1 MRLYYNDLSADCST
15 KELIHRF
22 FGRVLLKIMKM
33 MNASIF
39 SFIILTLVKKGIL
52 DFHVSTDA
60 DV

>member
-1 MRLYYNDLSADCST
+1 MRLYYNDLSVDCSV

-22 FGRVLLKIMKM
+22 FGGVLLKIMKM
-33 MNASIF
+33 LNASIF

-52 DFHVSTDA
+52 NFHVSTDA